1 MQALTVEVLP
11 VAFDRVNSGWLPRLQ
26 PYAYQARVYTSVRE
40 ALDRC
45 QTLCLFITTPTGS
58 GKTLASYAYTI
69 RHQTPAF
76 GVYPTNELIRDQER
90 ALKRWIDPNQEYH
103 LLRVDSAQLDDWQS
117 KLDLQRHSE
126 TLEHL
131 LNWEPTILTNPDIL
145 FYIGFGA

>member
-11 VAFDRVNSGWLPRLQ
+11 VAFDRVNSGWLPGLQ
-26 PYAYQARVYTSVRE
+26 PYAYQAQVYGRVRE
-40 ALDRC
+40 ALDRR
-45 QTLCLFITTPTGS
+45 QTLCLFVTAPTGS
-58 GKTLASYAYTI
+58 GKTLASYAFSI
-69 RHQTPAF
+69 RHRIPAF

-90 ALKRWIDPNQEYH
+90 ALKGWMDPNQEYR
-103 LLRVDSAQLDDWQS
+103 LLRVDSAQLDEWES
-117 KLDLQRHSE
+117 RLDQKRHSE